1 MQKEI
6 VVTPKVSLVEANKKE
21 DLATVLML
29 NSLLR
34 SKTHV
39 GFRDENDMHD
49 VKNKGTIFLI
59 KAGEE
64 TVGTVSLMSDGKEGT
79 ALVRNLEVLQERQ
92 GRGIGTESV
101 YLLLDVMRERGFKK
115 AMLRVRPGNK
125 RARHV
130 YKKVG
135 FEEVG
140 KDNSVGDGVER
151 LVMEKRL

>member
-1 MQKEI
+1 MQREI
-6 VVTPKVSLVEANKKE
+6 VVTPKVSLVEANNKK
-21 DLATVLML
+21 DLATVLMF
-29 NSLLR
+29 NSLLGSR
-34 SKTHV
+34 THV
-39 GFRDENDMHD
+39 GFRDENDMYD

-135 FEEVG
+135 FEEIG

>member
-64 TVGTVSLMSDGKEGT
+64 TVGTVSLMSYGKEGT

-101 YLLLDVMRERGFKK
+101 YLLLDVMRDRGFKK

>member
-64 TVGTVSLMSDGKEGT
+64 TVGTVSLMSYGKEGT